1 MSFDDWLKRKLL
13 HEHKV
18 KVEQNPGVI
27 GFYESKPYHNFR
39 YALIYANEEIVFE
52 DEKVEVYTR
61 TYKDTTFVNVLVN
74 DETDF
79 EIDKYHYENIRRYIV
94 EKGLENKDRSI
105 VCICF
110 QHYNQKT
117 VDLARSFCTNTKTS
131 FEQALI
137 YNARLVQMDYYRPVP
152 VFYTKMYQ
160 RFMEDLYFDLAFID
174 KEMD

>member
-18 KVEQNPGVI
+18 KAVQNPGVI

-74 DETDF
+74 D
-79 EIDKYHYENIRRYIV
+79 
-94 EKGLENKDRSI
+94 
-105 VCICF
+105 
-110 QHYNQKT
+110 
-117 VDLARSFCTNTKTS
+117 
-131 FEQALI
+131 
-137 YNARLVQMDYYRPVP
+137 
-152 VFYTKMYQ
+152 
-160 RFMEDLYFDLAFID
+160 
-174 KEMD
+174 